1 MVVGEGF
8 IYHQE
13 HNAGKEGQ
21 GQDDQ
26 NRHLQGGQTLVRA
39 IMDDCSFREAGLG
52 LDSEKD

>member
-8 IYHQE
+8 INHQE

-39 IMDDCSFREAGLG
+39 IMDECSFREAGLG